1 MGDNDKTSPEAGQVR
16 QGSQSSS
23 VLAIFF
29 FSCQSDTTRDT
40 WEDGTLIK
48 ELLLANWPVAMSSRT

>member
-29 FSCQSDTTRDT
+29 FSVVNLTQLETPGKM
-40 WEDGTLIK
+40 E
-48 ELLLANWPVAMSSRT
+48 P